1 MDLSHLTQ
9 LPPAFMNETQK
20 TVGLKAWMTCLS
32 VEQVIYFAKSI
43 RVSGTR
49 TSGIPHL
56 DSVLNQMVFKLFS
69 NREFNCHNHLSSC

>member
-32 VEQVIYFAKSI
+32 VEQVKK
-43 RVSGTR
+43 
-49 TSGIPHL
+49 HL
-56 DSVLNQMVFKLFS
+56 VKFRFHRS
-69 NREFNCHNHLSSC
+69 NRYGVRLL

>member
-32 VEQVIYFAKSI
+32 VEQVKHLAKLRFHS
-43 RVSGTR
+43 
-49 TSGIPHL
+49 
-56 DSVLNQMVFKLFS
+56 S
-69 NREFNCHNHLSSC
+69 NRYGVRLL

>member
-32 VEQVIYFAKSI
+32 VEQVILRFSFKSD
-43 RVSGTR
+43 G
-49 TSGIPHL
+49 
-56 DSVLNQMVFKLFS
+56 F
-69 NREFNCHNHLSSC
+69 

>member
-32 VEQVIYFAKSI
+32 VEQV
-43 RVSGTR
+43 RTR
-49 TSGIPHL
+49 YLVQGQELNGPQHFHRLKFYGYKNHMTRIWSYRKL
-56 DSVLNQMVFKLFS
+56 SV
-69 NREFNCHNHLSSC
+69 FNSV

>member
-32 VEQVIYFAKSI
+32 VEQLGLTESLKTDIPQKCIINPSKSSLI
-43 RVSGTR
+43 LIFQSTR
-49 TSGIPHL
+49 LVRINFRHC
-56 DSVLNQMVFKLFS
+56 QK
-69 NREFNCHNHLSSC
+69 

>member
-32 VEQVIYFAKSI
+32 VEQVKRLAKL
-43 RVSGTR
+43 RFHR
-49 TSGIPHL
+49 
-56 DSVLNQMVFKLFS
+56 S
-69 NREFNCHNHLSSC
+69 NRYGVRLL